1 MNVDIVR
8 DKFLER
14 QKITL
19 VISKNH
25 EIDESKV
32 IELMQETLKICFH
45 SSIRFDMYQ
54 TDKEYIMM
62 LESKNTELI
71 TVIWML
77 QKDFPNTCFNY

>member
-8 DKFLER
+8 EKFLER

-25 EIDESKV
+25 EVDESNV
-32 IELMQETLKICFH
+32 IELMQKTLKLCFY
-45 SSIRFDMYQ
+45 SNIGFDMYQ
-54 TDKEYIMM
+54 TEKEYIIV

-77 QKDFPNTCFNY
+77 QKAFPNTCFNY

>member
-8 DKFLER
+8 ENFLER

-19 VISKNH
+19 VISKNY

-32 IELMQETLKICFH
+32 MELMQETLKLCFH

-54 TDKEYIMM
+54 TEKEYIMM

-77 QKDFPNTCFNY
+77 QKNFQNTCFNY